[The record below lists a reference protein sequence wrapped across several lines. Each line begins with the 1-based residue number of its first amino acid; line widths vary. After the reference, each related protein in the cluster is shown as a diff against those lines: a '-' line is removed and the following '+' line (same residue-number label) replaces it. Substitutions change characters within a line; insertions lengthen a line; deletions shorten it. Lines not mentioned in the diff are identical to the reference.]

1 LDEYEGDNV
10 HFEIISSEAND
21 IVDTLMEVVKTLV
34 IGVFLTMLVLFIFFG
49 DVKACLIVA
58 VSMPLSVLMALI
70 LLGFKGVAFDLMS
83 GTALVI
89 AIGMI
94 VDNSIVVL
102 ESCFR
107 ANEQGLDFQEAAVQ
121 GTSQVLMSVF
131 AGTLTTIVVYIPL
144 AMASGLSGQMAGP
157 LSWTIALVMISSLI
171 CAVTVVPLIFAFV
184 KPTAKKELPVNR
196 ILSALRVFYRKVM
209 PGLLR
214 HPWRVLVAAIAI
226 FAFSI
231 ALLTQMEF
239 VLFPSNY
246 DGSIVVNASFRA
258 GTQLEV
264 MDQRARELEQ
274 ALLDDPYFQDVTVSI
289 SGESAVLTAY
299 SVDNCPRS
307 SEKAVEEY
315 VKRFDQLPGLDVTVD
330 GLNKASGFAS
340 LAATGNTVEITLTA
354 EDLDSLQNGATA
366 VEHMMAQVPGV
377 LHIEN
382 PFNQSRVQGRL
393 VIDPQK
399 AMAAGMSQSAAAAQ
413 ISYMLNGLTAAT
425 IDYGDKEYDVVL
437 EYPEGKYDDISTL
450 MNQPIDTGR
459 GTWVTMGDIATIEY
473 DTTLPSISRQD
484 GKFIVTITAT
494 TTASAK
500 SDASKAINAGFKTLE
515 LPDGVTQG
523 QTMIDTMTE
532 DETSQMGGTIATAL
546 FLVFLVMALQFNS
559 PKLSLMVMLCI
570 PFSLAGS
577 FGFMFVTTGSISLL
591 DLFGFLVLFGIV
603 VNNGILLID
612 ATHELRKTMPLGD
625 ALIQAGETR
634 LRPILMT
641 TMTTVI
647 SMIPLILSTDGGM
660 SSVKGMGYVVIG
672 GLVAS
677 TILTMFLMPPFYLLI
692 RGESVDGTKRGRG
705 KRKSMTADS

>member
-1 LDEYEGDNV
+1 
-10 HFEIISSEAND
+10 
-21 IVDTLMEVVKTLV
+21 
-34 IGVFLTMLVLFIFFG
+34 
-49 DVKACLIVA
+49 
-58 VSMPLSVLMALI
+58 
-70 LLGFKGVAFDLMS
+70 
-83 GTALVI
+83 
-89 AIGMI
+89 
-94 VDNSIVVL
+94 
-102 ESCFR
+102 
-107 ANEQGLDFQEAAVQ
+107 
-121 GTSQVLMSVF
+121 
-131 AGTLTTIVVYIPL
+131 
-144 AMASGLSGQMAGP
+144 
-157 LSWTIALVMISSLI
+157 
-171 CAVTVVPLIFAFV
+171 
-184 KPTAKKELPVNR
+184 
-196 ILSALRVFYRKVM
+196 
-209 PGLLR
+209 
-214 HPWRVLVAAIAI
+214 
-226 FAFSI
+226 
-231 ALLTQMEF
+231 
-239 VLFPSNY
+239 
-246 DGSIVVNASFRA
+246 
-258 GTQLEV
+258 
-264 MDQRARELEQ
+264 
-274 ALLDDPYFQDVTVSI
+274 
-289 SGESAVLTAY
+289 
-299 SVDNCPRS
+299 
-307 SEKAVEEY
+307 
-315 VKRFDQLPGLDVTVD
+315 
-330 GLNKASGFAS
+330 
-340 LAATGNTVEITLTA
+340 
-354 EDLDSLQNGATA
+354 
-366 VEHMMAQVPGV
+366 VPGV

-500 SDASKAINAGFKTLE
+500 SDASKAINAGFKRLE